1 MRWEFRLGN
10 VMVSL
15 CHGHGKENALESRVN
30 YSWRDLF
37 NKRMEPVKMKY
48 G

>member
-1 MRWEFRLGN
+1 MRWKFRLGN

-15 CHGHGKENALESRVN
+15 CHGHGKENVSESRVN
-30 YSWRDLF
+30 DSWGNLF
-37 NKRMEPVKMKY
+37 DKRMEPVKMEY